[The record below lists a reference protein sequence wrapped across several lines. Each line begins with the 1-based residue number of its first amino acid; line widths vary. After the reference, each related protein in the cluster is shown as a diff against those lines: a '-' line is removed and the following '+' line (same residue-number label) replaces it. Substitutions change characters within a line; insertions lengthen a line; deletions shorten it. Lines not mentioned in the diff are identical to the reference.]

1 MLAPTFGGFLG
12 LRLFLLQQLSV
23 FVRIIII
30 IIIIIIQHLYS
41 ALKVL

>member
-30 IIIIIIQHLYS
+30 IIIIIQHLYS